1 MMNIKNIEVLVKR
14 KYEKGNIV
22 QKKNFDTKKNQEN
35 AENSKNYKMGK
46 ALCKTGKNADKIKPS
61 SSW

>member
-1 MMNIKNIEVLVKR
+1 MKKETLFR
-14 KYEKGNIV
+14 
-22 QKKNFDTKKNQEN
+22 KKNFDTKKNQEN

-46 ALCKTGKNADKIKPS
+46 ELCKTGKNADKIKPS

>member
-22 QKKNFDTKKNQEN
+22 QKKSFDTKKNQEN
-35 AENSKNYKMGK
+35 AKNSKNY
-46 ALCKTGKNADKIKPS
+46 
-61 SSW
+61 